1 MPEFFRHSITDNFKN
16 SVYAE
21 TAAIPFEA
29 RAYGVLF
36 SVTHSLLQKD
46 FHEHSYHSTNMIDAI
61 ADHTILSVRLQ
72 ELMHSNKDNVTD
84 LLARIK
90 GVRRLVSALLE
101 EDDELLFLN
110 LSVLQSDPSIYSLP
124 LPDASPLLYSRY
136 ADIEPLMDSV
146 LIDFRSMEN
155 QAETLLRKLVYTEQ
169 SVSHM
174 YCTLFCFKI

>member
-1 MPEFFRHSITDNFKN
+1 MPTTNQDFFRHSIHNHASTAPFDNN
-16 SVYAE
+16 AYAD
-21 TAAIPFEA
+21 TASIPFEA

-101 EDDELLFLN
+101 EDDDLLFLN
-110 LSVLQSDPSIYSLP
+110 LTVLQTDPSIY
-124 LPDASPLLYSRY
+124 RY
-136 ADIEPLMDSV
+136 V
-146 LIDFRSMEN
+146 
-155 QAETLLRKLVYTEQ
+155 
-169 SVSHM
+169 
-174 YCTLFCFKI
+174 CTSNVFFPSTTN

>member
-1 MPEFFRHSITDNFKN
+1 MMSSIPSAELMPTASHDFFRHSMNNHATNAFDN
-16 SVYAE
+16 SAYAE

-90 GVRRLVSALLE
+90 GVRRLVLAMLE
-101 EDDELLFLN
+101 EDDDLLFLN
-110 LSVLQSDPSIYSLP
+110 LAVLQTDPSMYRSVLPHI
-124 LPDASPLLYSRY
+124 
-136 ADIEPLMDSV
+136 
-146 LIDFRSMEN
+146 
-155 QAETLLRKLVYTEQ
+155 K
-169 SVSHM
+169 
-174 YCTLFCFKI
+174 